1 MKKKIGISETS
12 TNFANYPAWFTN
24 EDLGD
29 DIEVLILSF
38 LKNNVDDIPQCD
50 GFVLTGG
57 VDIEPSYYGGAAFY
71 ENQPPE
77 FQPARDAFEKKIY
90 EYAKANQLP
99 VLGICRGMQLINI
112 LEGGS
117 LIQDLGAE
125 ANERHKAAASDKQHA
140 VNIAPGSLLHD
151 IAGEA
156 SGQVNSAHH
165 QAIDEKTISGH
176 LKANAWSSGDPSIIE
191 GLEFKDRNN
200 KPFMLC
206 VQWHPERIPGKEQNP
221 LSQNIKEQF
230 IAAVKNRS
238 NEDHQPGH

>member
-1 MKKKIGISETS
+1 MKKYIGISETR
-12 TNFANYPAWFTN
+12 TNFANYPAWFTK

-29 DIEVLILSF
+29 DIELIILSF
-38 LKNNVDDIPQCD
+38 LKNNTDDISKCD

-57 VDIEPSYYGGAAFY
+57 VDIQPSYYGGAVNY

-90 EYAKANQLP
+90 EYAKENQLP
-99 VLGICRGMQLINI
+99 VLGICRGMQLVNV

-117 LIQDLGAE
+117 LIQDLGVE
-125 ANERHKAAASDKQHA
+125 GNERHKAAPEDKQHS

-151 IAGEA
+151 IAGKTN
-156 SGQVNSAHH
+156 GQVNSAHH
-165 QAIDEKTISGH
+165 QAIDENTISKQ
-176 LKANAWSSGDPSIIE
+176 LLPNAWSADDPSIIE
-191 GLEFKDRNN
+191 GLEYKDKAG
-200 KPFMLC
+200 KPFLLC

-230 IAAVKNRS
+230 IAAVKNLKR
-238 NEDHQPGH
+238 